1 MISQSAEGD
10 AVTLGGIPEGGRVC
24 TGQRVDAQALGLAAS
39 AQKLVRRLL
48 FPHAP
53 RPAVQRPVLPRVV
66 SATPP
71 SIVIAAPVFR
81 GRRVVLNSIS
91 RLCFTAARAHDLTDM
106 T

>member
-39 AQKLVRRLL
+39 AQKLVRRLF

-53 RPAVQRPVLPRVV
+53 RPAV
-66 SATPP
+66 
-71 SIVIAAPVFR
+71 
-81 GRRVVLNSIS
+81 
-91 RLCFTAARAHDLTDM
+91 
-106 T
+106 